1 MNKVVFPKA
10 PVTPPAVADEQ
21 STDALILQSFSKLD
35 KVALGISFGST
46 LGLLVFLATI
56 FLLFK
61 GGSPLG
67 PNLSLLSHYFV
78 GYSVSWEGSLI
89 GLGYGFLSGFVLG
102 WSIALLRNVLVSAY
116 LHIVKLKTHLRT
128 LQDFLDQP

>member
-10 PVTPPAVADEQ
+10 PATPPAGAEEQ
-21 STDALILQSFSKLD
+21 SADAFILQSFAKLD

-46 LGLLVFLATI
+46 LGLLIFLATS

-61 GGSPLG
+61 EGSPLG
-67 PNLSLLSHYFV
+67 PNLSLLIHYFI
-78 GYSVSWEGSLI
+78 GYSVSWEGSFI

-102 WSIALLRNVLVSAY
+102 WSIALFRNALVSAY

>member
-1 MNKVVFPKA
+1 MGKIVFLKA
-10 PVTPPAVADEQ
+10 PVTPPTAAEEQ
-21 STDALILQSFSKLD
+21 GTDAFIVQSFAKID

-46 LGLLVFLATI
+46 LGLLIFLATV

-61 GGSPLG
+61 GGAPLG
-67 PNLSLLSHYFV
+67 PNLSLLAQYFL
-78 GYSVSWEGSLI
+78 GYSVSLGGSFI

-102 WSIALLRNVLVSAY
+102 WSIAFFRNVLVFAY